1 MKLFIRGRQI
11 TLTDSIRKY
20 AEDKILK
27 VEKFNDS
34 ILKVDVTLSAAK
46 LKSGNVHVA
55 EILVYLSGSTL
66 KSRATEQDLYFA
78 IDQAVDGIEPQLKKH
93 KDKHTRA
100 KAQDDSAKKLYS
112 LNNDENFETDDKKL
126 VKVYLPI
133 KPMDTSEAILQ
144 LENLNK
150 VFFAFTNVE
159 TGRMA
164 VVYKR
169 KDGDY
174 GFIEEEN

>member
-1 MKLFIRGRQI
+1 MKLFIRGRQL

-20 AEDKILK
+20 AEEKIFK
-27 VEKFNDS
+27 IEKFNDS

-46 LKSGNVHVA
+46 LKTGNVHVA

-66 KSRATEQDLYFA
+66 KARATEQDLYYA
-78 IDQAVDGIEPQLKKH
+78 IDKATDTIEPQLKKH
-93 KDKHTRA
+93 KEKHSRA
-100 KAQDDSAKKLYS
+100 KVQDDTAKRMYS
-112 LNNDENFETDDKKL
+112 LSNDENFEVDEKKL

-133 KPMDTSEAILQ
+133 KPMDISEAILQ

-159 TGRMA
+159 TGKMA

-174 GFIEEEN
+174 GFIED

>member
-1 MKLFIRGRQI
+1 MKLFIKGRQI
-11 TLTDSIRKY
+11 TLTDSIKKY
-20 AEDKILK
+20 AEEKILK
-27 VEKFNDS
+27 IERFNDS
-34 ILKVDVTLSAAK
+34 IIKVDVTLSAGK
-46 LKSGNVHVA
+46 LKSGNAHVA

-66 KSRATEQDLYFA
+66 KSRATEQDLYVA
-78 IDQAVDGIEPQLKKH
+78 IDKAVDGIEPQLKKH

-100 KAQDDSAKKLYS
+100 KSQDDSAKKYYS
-112 LNNDENFETDDKKL
+112 LNNDENFETEEKKL

-144 LENLNK
+144 LESLNK

-174 GFIEEEN
+174 GFIEE

>member
-1 MKLFIRGRQI
+1 MKLFIKGRQI
-11 TLTDSIRKY
+11 TLTDSIKKY
-20 AEDKILK
+20 AEEKISK
-27 VEKFNDS
+27 IERFNDS
-34 ILKVDVTLSAAK
+34 IIKADVTLSAGK
-46 LKSGNVHVA
+46 LKSGNAHVA

-66 KSRATEQDLYFA
+66 KSRATEQDLYVA
-78 IDQAVDGIEPQLKKH
+78 IDKAIDGIEPQLKKH

-100 KAQDDSAKKLYS
+100 KVQDDSAKKYYS
-112 LNNDENFETDDKKL
+112 LNNDDNFETEEKKL

-133 KPMDTSEAILQ
+133 KPMDASEAILQ
-144 LENLNK
+144 LESLNK

-159 TGRMA
+159 TGKMA

-174 GFIEEEN
+174 GFIEE